1 MGEEKHDGLRNAFHH
16 ILGVYLTDSEGK
28 GLRFGAFVTL
38 FQRLHFP
45 LLHMLTSPLPSASS
59 SSPIEVAL
67 SLLHR
72 PKDDLLCLAS
82 LSQASRELVWNVSV
96 IFLARCLF
104 LSQTILPT
112 PSSSLPSSSSSSS
125 PARRKGINI
134 SLNLFLELLLASDRI
149 KLWKSFASQE
159 CLFILKLFHTE
170 KAFIFTQRS
179 SSSSSSRDVERIASE
194 NKEALA
200 INVTTELSPFAPKDP
215 KVPFNEA
222 EMPFEETVVDITS
235 DVFTEIALP
244 SPSFTPLLRPR
255 NRDLV
260 FPSSLRHQPTYP
272 IHEPTVQNTSSSP
285 PPSSSFADE
294 VCHFSAPNAAL
305 VHNNSLSATGL
316 SFNTNLFLPSSAPL
330 LALLHEQTANTTTIT
345 NSPSSSSSSLAV
357 PVSDAPIWSLLE
369 DLERQTEA
377 ILRPSSRSRKRKEP
391 FRRQLD
397 EVEEE
402 RGELEG
408 ARDGITL
415 AASES
420 VEVSYF
426 NILNENEDEVSTL
439 KSTSKGKKRKENRT
453 EKKTLPR
460 VRRKSAALS
469 RLELLEQLEAQ
480 ILGSD

>member
-1 MGEEKHDGLRNAFHH
+1 MGEERHDGLRNAFHH
-16 ILGVYLTDSEGK
+16 IIGVYLTDSEGK
-28 GLRFGAFVTL
+28 GLHFGAFVTL

-45 LLHMLTSPLPSASS
+45 LLHMLTSPLPSSA

-112 PSSSLPSSSSSSS
+112 PLLPSSSSLS

-134 SLNLFLELLLASDRI
+134 SLNLFLELLLASDRV

-159 CLFILKLFHTE
+159 CLLILKLFHTE

-179 SSSSSSRDVERIASE
+179 SSSSSSRDVERIARE
-194 NKEALA
+194 NKEALGV
-200 INVTTELSPFAPKDP
+200 NVTTELSPFAPKDP

-222 EMPFEETVVDITS
+222 EMPFEETVVDIKS
-235 DVFTEIALP
+235 DVFTDIALS
-244 SPSFTPLLRPR
+244 SPSFAPLLRPK

-285 PPSSSFADE
+285 PSSSSFSSSAAE
-294 VCHFSAPNAAL
+294 VCHFSAPNAVL
-305 VHNNSLSATGL
+305 EHNKSLSATGL

-397 EVEEE
+397 EGEEE

-408 ARDGITL
+408 ARDGIPL

-426 NILNENEDEVSTL
+426 NILNENEDEVSAL
-439 KSTSKGKKRKENRT
+439 KSTSKGKRNENRA
-453 EKKTLPR
+453 EKKTMPR